1 MATRT
6 PYQME
11 STLRSV
17 FVPLSDAAHADRA
30 SVAAS
35 PSGLELTILMPCLNE
50 AETVALCVRKA
61 RGFLERS
68 GIAGEVLVADN
79 GSSDES
85 IELARH
91 AGARVVRIAQKGY
104 GSALLGGLRAA
115 YGRFVIMGDADDSYD
130 FSQLEAF
137 VSSLRAG
144 NTLVMGHRFRGGP

>member
-1 MATRT
+1 MPTRT
-6 PYQME
+6 LTQME
-11 STLRSV
+11 STLRSAL
-17 FVPLSDAAHADRA
+17 VPLSDPGHVDRA
-30 SVAAS
+30 AVATG

-85 IELARH
+85 VELARH

-104 GSALLGGLRAA
+104 GSAELAP
-115 YGRFVIMGDADDSYD
+115 
-130 FSQLEAF
+130 
-137 VSSLRAG
+137 
-144 NTLVMGHRFRGGP
+144 TLKVQWLASVPCTP